1 MTRIAPFLAVQSPC
15 SLPALLKSTLVGL
28 GMMMGFGQ
36 FASAADTAA
45 NQQPTIR
52 AMLGA
57 EAIGRLEPKTTALL
71 VIDFQNEYFTGR
83 MPIPDGMKA
92 LENTQRLIK
101 FADKQH
107 IQVIHVQHIAP
118 DGAAVFA
125 TNGKTVDFHPLMKP
139 RPQDKLVQKTSVSVF
154 ASTDLDA
161 QLKQAGVKT
170 LIITGLMTHACVAGA
185 ARDAAPLGYDVVVAS
200 DATATRAITRADG
213 RSVSKDELHNSALA
227 EIEDT
232 FGSVL
237 STSQIIALPV
247 N

>member
-1 MTRIAPFLAVQSPC
+1 
-15 SLPALLKSTLVGL
+15 
-28 GMMMGFGQ
+28 MMMGLGQ
-36 FASAADTAA
+36 CAVAAETAA

-57 EAIGRLEPKTTALL
+57 KPIDRLDPKTTALL

-101 FADKQH
+101 FADKEH

-125 TNGKTVDFHPLMKP
+125 KNGKTVDFHPLMKP
-139 RPQDKLVQKTSVSVF
+139 RPQDKLVQKTTVSVF

-161 QLKQAGVKT
+161 QLKKAGVKT
-170 LIITGLMTHACVAGA
+170 LIISGLMTHACVAGA
-185 ARDAAPLGYDVVVAS
+185 ARDAAPMGYDVVVAS
-200 DATATRAITRADG
+200 DASATRAITRADG
-213 RSVSKDELHNSALA
+213 RSVTKDELHNSALA

-237 STSQIIALPV
+237 TASQIIALPV

>member
-1 MTRIAPFLAVQSPC
+1 MTLAITAQPTR
-15 SLPALLKSTLVGL
+15 SLPALFKSTLVGL
-28 GMMMGFGQ
+28 GMLMGLGQ
-36 FASAADTAA
+36 YAIAAETAA
-45 NQQPTIR
+45 NKQPTIR

-57 EAIGRLEPKTTALL
+57 KPTDRLDPKITALV

-92 LENTQRLIK
+92 LENTQRLIQ
-101 FADKQH
+101 FADKEK
-107 IQVIHVQHIAP
+107 IQVFHVQHIAP
-118 DGAAVFA
+118 DDAAVFA
-125 TNGKTVDFHPLMKP
+125 KNGKTVDFHPLMKP
-139 RPQDKLVQKTSVSVF
+139 RPQDKRVQKTTVSVF

-161 QLKQAGVKT
+161 QLKKAGVRT

-200 DATATRAITRADG
+200 DASATRAITRADG
-213 RSVSKDELHNSALA
+213 RSVTKDELHNSALA

-237 STSQIIALPV
+237 TTSQIIALPV

>member
-1 MTRIAPFLAVQSPC
+1 
-15 SLPALLKSTLVGL
+15 
-28 GMMMGFGQ
+28 MMMGLGQ
-36 FASAADTAA
+36 CAVAAETAA

-57 EAIGRLEPKTTALL
+57 KPIDRLDPKTTALL

-101 FADKQH
+101 FADKEH

-125 TNGKTVDFHPLMKP
+125 KNGKTVDFHPLMKP
-139 RPQDKLVQKTSVSVF
+139 RPQDKLVQKTTVSVF

-161 QLKQAGVKT
+161 QLKKAGVKT
-170 LIITGLMTHACVAGA
+170 LIISGLMTHACVAGA

-200 DATATRAITRADG
+200 DASATRAIPRADG
-213 RSVSKDELHNSALA
+213 RSVTKDELHNSALA

-237 STSQIIALPV
+237 TASQIIALPV

>member
-1 MTRIAPFLAVQSPC
+1 MTYTLAAQPAR
-15 SLPALLKSTLVGL
+15 SLPSLFKHTLIGL
-28 GMMMGFGQ
+28 GMMMGLGQ
-36 FASAADTAA
+36 FAVAAESAA
-45 NQQPTIR
+45 NSYPTIR
-52 AMLGA
+52 AMSGA
-57 EAIGRLEPKTTALL
+57 EPIGRLDPKTTALL

-101 FADKQH
+101 FADKEH

-139 RPQDKLVQKTSVSVF
+139 RPQDKVVQKTTVSVF
-154 ASTDLDA
+154 ASTNLDA

-200 DATATRAITRADG
+200 DATATRAITRIDG
-213 RSVSKDELHNSALA
+213 RTVSKDELHNAALA

-237 STSQIIALPV
+237 TTSQIIALPV